1 MNEAQIKK
9 MAKQLRAGADG
20 YATLARAVEK
30 SVVGDSPAIQRA
42 VENMQRLG
50 RELADQAGMVEDPP
64 QWLRQ
69 VKL

>member
-1 MNEAQIKK
+1 MTAAQLTRL
-9 MAKQLRAGADG
+9 AKQLRAGADG

-30 SVVGDSPAIQRA
+30 SVVGDSQAIQSA

-50 RELADQAGMVEDPP
+50 RELADQAGMVEYPP